1 MKKPVR
7 RALCITLAVVP
18 LTALGECRVTLA
30 SESPVTAP
38 HAKGG
43 GLYGSDALAVHLP
56 RDGKWRGLG
65 SKHHYREKLWF
76 WRLGYDASAEA
87 RPNLVLRGVKLP
99 DSAGTETIEVRNAT
113 NASGMGE
120 TWQEMLMLVEFPS
133 AGCWQLTATYVIQGI
148 QRDLSFVVDVGD
160 H

>member
-65 SKHHYREKLWF
+65 SKHNYRDKLWF
-76 WRLGYDASAEA
+76 WRLGYDAAAGA
-87 RPNLVLRGVKLP
+87 RPDLVLKGVKLSDP
-99 DSAGTETIEVRNAT
+99 SGEETIEVRRAT
-113 NASGMGE
+113 NAIGMGE

-133 AGCWQLTATYVIQGI
+133 AGCWRLTATYVLPDIE
-148 QRDLSFVVDVGD
+148 RNLTFVVDVGD